1 MIYPTELK
9 RAPPTL
15 TEAGK
20 LFPESESR
28 TRSTRSRMLRQ
39 IWEHETPDRCTE
51 AIGAFR
57 YRRMSIPVEA
67 IPGFK
72 EKYLRSEIRAGRGI
86 PQGDPKRLR
95 GLISGGF

>member
-1 MIYPTELK
+1 MIYPTEPK

-39 IWEHETPDRCTE
+39 IREHETPDRCTE

-67 IPGFK
+67 VPGFK
-72 EKYLRSEIRAGRGI
+72 EKYLRSESQAAAAFLKEIQSVCRA
-86 PQGDPKRLR
+86 
-95 GLISGGF
+95 

>member
-15 TEAGK
+15 TEERK

-39 IWEHETPDRCTE
+39 IREHETPDRCTE

-67 IPGFK
+67 VPGFK
-72 EKYLRSEIRAGRGI
+72 EKYLRSESQAAAAFLKEIQSVFGA
-86 PQGDPKRLR
+86 
-95 GLISGGF
+95 